1 MNLVTDAMVKAPT
14 THGPGTGVHELRAF
28 FEDDHVHM
36 ALIVAA
42 DGRLLTTIEPH
53 DLDAVAAGSMP
64 LERLGT
70 LTGRTMLPSDDL
82 AAATA
87 TLLRHGRR
95 RMAVVDRA
103 GRLVGLLCLKRDGT
117 GYCSD
122 EGIAER
128 LADSDVRPGV

>member
-1 MNLVTDAMVKAPT
+1 MLIADAMVKAPA
-14 THGPGTGVHELRAF
+14 THGPGSGVDEVRAF

-42 DGRLLTTIEPH
+42 DGRLLTTIERP
-53 DLDAVAAGSMP
+53 DLAVAAAGSMP

-70 LTGRTMLPSDDL
+70 LAGRTMLPSDAL
-82 AAATA
+82 SAATA
-87 TLLRHGRR
+87 TLARQRRR
-95 RMAVVDRA
+95 RMAVVDCS
-103 GRLVGLLCLKRDGT
+103 GRLVGLLCLKRDRT

-128 LADSDVRPGV
+128 LATSASTTRA

>member
-1 MNLVTDAMVKAPT
+1 MLVADAMVRTPT
-14 THGPGTGVHELRAF
+14 THGPGSGVDEVRAF
-28 FEDDHVHM
+28 FEDDRVHM

-42 DGRLLTTIEPH
+42 DGRLLMTIERP
-53 DLDAVAAGSMP
+53 DLAVAAAGSMP

-70 LTGRTMLPSDDL
+70 LAGRTVLPSDTL

-87 TLLRHGRR
+87 TLLRQGRR
-95 RMAVVDRA
+95 RMAVVDRS
-103 GRLVGLLCLKRDGT
+103 GRLVGLLCLKRDRT

-128 LADSDVRPGV
+128 RRRPSRC